1 MKKLVLMI
9 ALLLA
14 FALPVI
20 SQSGIYSGGM
30 SGIAKHD
37 LRKTGLIVRP
47 EIGFV
52 YGENWDHIPGMR
64 NEQFITFGADA
75 GYQISPHI
83 YFGGG
88 LGCFVSLYSYY
99 NGHLGLLGYRD
110 KIDPFYASFRWY
122 WFDGLSSPFLELEAG
137 GEISVGGDGADGS
150 YFINPA
156 IGYNIK
162 NFDIKISAPIIR
174 GVGVCATFGYNF
186 LIKKK

>member
-1 MKKLVLMI
+1 MKKLILMI
-9 ALLLA
+9 LLVA
-14 FALPVI
+14 FGLSCF
-20 SQSGIYSGGM
+20 SQTGIYSGGT

-47 EIGFV
+47 EMGFV
-52 YGENWDHIPGMR
+52 YGEDWDHIPGMC

-83 YFGGG
+83 YLGGG

-110 KIDPFYASFRWY
+110 KIVPFYASFRWY

-137 GEISVGGDGADGS
+137 GEISVGGDAADCS